1 MQHQPAQQK
10 QHTEDNNKAIIDYS
24 IAVLKEKYPSSLTI
38 KELNTLL
45 LAKYKHTKIQT
56 LLKTSTILSTKLNAF
71 YRKCQALPTEVMTA
85 GELPERFRACP
96 IVRDA
101 TPDGKRLVY
110 KYTFSLDDVP
120 KEELQALPSI
130 PIMSPRSSPASPRQ
144 IEDDDN
150 NAENNSTDEFK
161 SDLVKPDVVMRH
173 SPESPYHLR
182 RVIKKTPHAFTTQSA
197 KRRLSSDNGTNNA
210 SSIQA
215 KKPRT
220 ALSLPLNETN
230 LYYEP
235 AMGVVAPRL
244 EADSADWFSSVDE
257 FDMTNEQISMEDLD
271 SMF

>member
-38 KELNTLL
+38 KELNTQL

-71 YRKCQALPTEVMTA
+71 YRKCQALSTEVMTA
-85 GELPERFRACP
+85 GELPERFRVCP

-130 PIMSPRSSPASPRQ
+130 PIMSPRSSPASPRP
-144 IEDDDN
+144 IEDDDD
-150 NAENNSTDEFK
+150 NAEINNTDEFK
-161 SDLVKPDVVMRH
+161 SDLAKPDMVMRH

-182 RVIKKTPHAFTTQSA
+182 RVIKKTPHAFTTQSV
-197 KRRLSSDNGTNNA
+197 KRRLSSDNDTNNV
-210 SSIQA
+210 
-215 KKPRT
+215 KKARI
-220 ALSLPLNETN
+220 ALSLPPNETN
-230 LYYEP
+230 LYYES
-235 AMGVVAPRL
+235 AMGPVAPRL
-244 EADSADWFSSVDE
+244 EADNADWFSSVDE